1 MMTVYADKTVLGF
14 IIKRRDEYEAFTR
27 EEKSLGMFPT
37 VKAAADAISGAAA

>member
-14 IIKRRDEYEAFTR
+14 IIKRRDEYEAYDR
-27 EEKSLGMFPT
+27 DERSLGMYPT